1 MEAESASTAGPGDS
15 AGMNYPDD
23 TGGGD
28 VSPIQVTAATTTAD
42 VLASLKRQGISDL
55 KEFVEKLVA
64 EAKAAAEEE
73 HGEDDDVWRLN
84 LIVHDH
90 YVLTYGG
97 VSTEPAAVTEEGS
110 G

>member
-1 MEAESASTAGPGDS
+1 MEAESASTAGAGDT
-15 AGMNYPDD
+15 AGMKSPDE
-23 TGGGD
+23 TGTGEA
-28 VSPIQVTAATTTAD
+28 SPIQVTAATTTAD

-55 KEFVEKLVA
+55 EEFVAKLVS
-64 EAKAAAEEE
+64 EAKAKAEEE

-97 VSTEPAAVTEEGS
+97 VSTEPAAVTAEGS